1 MIHYDRIE
9 IMLIAFPLGIIIEI
23 ATMIVGIVIC
33 KRDNK
38 ENDSH
43 KSD

>member
-1 MIHYDRIE
+1 MTEYE
-9 IMLIAFPLGIIIEI
+9 IMLIAFQLGIIIEI
-23 ATMIVGIVIC
+23 ATMIVGIVIG